1 MVAGGAGAQQTLPR
15 RHSRLTV
22 AHDSGPADAFCPCLP
37 VFQRAPFAS
46 KKGDRRASFLRRVS
60 HTDIGCPPPFPARA
74 TNTYT
79 LSHVWASPGHGTQ
92 GLAEGL
98 GKQNFL
104 EPTAH
109 LVPLPRISSSA
120 SRKPSLAYTLAQDAR
135 VS

>member
-1 MVAGGAGAQQTLPR
+1 MVAGGARAQQTLPR

-22 AHDSGPADAFCPCLP
+22 AHDSGRCFLSLSSCLP
-37 VFQRAPFAS
+37 
-46 KKGDRRASFLRRVS
+46 KGPICEQKGRQKAVLPAEGLTHRHRLP
-60 HTDIGCPPPFPARA
+60 PPPFPARA

-98 GKQNFL
+98 GKQNFP

-120 SRKPSLAYTLAQDAR
+120 SRKPSLAYILAQDAC